1 MEQRRS
7 LRFATLGPAGTNH
20 DLVTRRYLAFHGLE
34 DAEVVLIDDF
44 FEGLA
49 MMADGRADFMVQVAV
64 HPDCADVVSKAHFD
78 YGIRII
84 DTFISPSRELAIL
97 TRAEVAEPRTL
108 ALQPATRGYADIS
121 AWPDHVP
128 VSSIMRI
135 AEGLLEGRYD
145 SGLTTLEFAKRH
157 PGRFRVDTV
166 IGTVDDPWLVF
177 GAERVSTGGLVA
189 WPESPGS
196 RQFR

>member
-1 MEQRRS
+1 MDRRDN
-7 LRFATLGPAGTNH
+7 LRFVTLGPAGTNH
-20 DLVTRRYLAFHGLE
+20 DLVTRRYLAFHKLD

-49 MMADGRADFMVQVAV
+49 MMAGGRADFMVQVAV

-78 YGIRII
+78 HGIRII

-97 TRAEVAEPRTL
+97 TRAEVARPRTL

-145 SGLTTLEFAKRH
+145 SGLTTLEFAERH
-157 PGRFRVDTV
+157 PGKFRVDTV

>member
-1 MEQRRS
+1 MERRRS

-20 DLVTRRYLAFHGLE
+20 ELVTRRYLAFHGLE

-49 MMADGRADFMVQVAV
+49 MMDDGRAGFMVQVAV

-121 AWPDHVP
+121 AWSDHVP

-145 SGLTTLEFAKRH
+145 SGLTTLEFAERH

>member
-1 MEQRRS
+1 MDRRDN
-7 LRFATLGPAGTNH
+7 LRFVTLGPAGTNH
-20 DLVTRRYLAFHGLE
+20 DLVTRRYLAFHGLD
-34 DAEVVLIDDF
+34 DAKVVLIDDF

-49 MMADGRADFMVQVAV
+49 MMAGGRADFMVQVAV

-78 YGIRII
+78 HGIRII

-97 TRAEVAEPRTL
+97 TRAEVARPRTL

-145 SGLTTLEFAKRH
+145 SGLTTLEFAERH
-157 PGRFRVDTV
+157 PGRFRVDAV

-177 GAERVSTGGLVA
+177 GPERVSTGGLVA

-196 RQFR
+196 RQFG

>member
-1 MEQRRS
+1 
-7 LRFATLGPAGTNH
+7 
-20 DLVTRRYLAFHGLE
+20 
-34 DAEVVLIDDF
+34 
-44 FEGLA
+44 
-49 MMADGRADFMVQVAV
+49 MMGDGRADFMVQVAV

-121 AWPDHVP
+121 AWPEHVP

-135 AEGLLEGRYD
+135 AEGLLERRYD
-145 SGLTTLEFAKRH
+145 SGLTTLEFAERH
-157 PGRFRVDTV
+157 PGRFRVDV
-166 IGTVDDPWLVF
+166 AIGTVDDPWLVF

>member
-1 MEQRRS
+1 MERRHS
-7 LRFATLGPAGTNH
+7 PRFATLGPAGTNH

-49 MMADGRADFMVQVAV
+49 MMGDGRADFMVQVAV

-121 AWPDHVP
+121 AWPEHMP

-145 SGLTTLEFAKRH
+145 SGLTTLEFAERH
-157 PGRFRVDTV
+157 PGRFRVDAA

>member
-1 MEQRRS
+1 MDRRDN
-7 LRFATLGPAGTNH
+7 LRFVTLGPAGTNH
-20 DLVTRRYLAFHGLE
+20 DLVTRRYLAFHGLG

-49 MMADGRADFMVQVAV
+49 MMAGGRADFMVQVAV

-78 YGIRII
+78 HGIRII

-97 TRAEVAEPRTL
+97 TRAEVARPRTL

-145 SGLTTLEFAKRH
+145 SGLTTLEFAERH
-157 PGRFRVDTV
+157 PGKFRVDAV

-177 GAERVSTGGLVA
+177 GAKRVSTGGLVA